1 MKIDIIT
8 LFPNMF
14 TGFVNESIMSR
25 AIKKGI
31 VEINV
36 VNLRDYSTLKN
47 KRVDD
52 TNIAFTT
59 TNSTSITFT
68 NCKIIIEY
76 TKTTD

>member
-36 VNLRDYSTLKN
+36 VNLRDYSTLKI
-47 KRVDD
+47 K
-52 TNIAFTT
+52 
-59 TNSTSITFT
+59 
-68 NCKIIIEY
+68 E
-76 TKTTD
+76 